1 MASWG
6 DWLCVELVKVGYIV
20 GGNSGNGLDGA
31 SKQDNGPLVI
41 VVHRRL

>member
-6 DWLCVELVKVGYIV
+6 DWLCVELVKVGDVV
-20 GGNSGNGLDGA
+20 GANSGNGLDGA